1 VLVLYTCTINI
12 GTINDYTIL
21 IHVSVYLKPGIR
33 VDSIFLLIVFYDVK
47 QIEMN
52 DKQRNAKRTIVVPEV
67 IIL

>member
-1 VLVLYTCTINI
+1 MLVLYTCTINI